1 MKLVDAHLYEYCLP
15 LRAPLSLGMRALR
28 KRRGLLLRV
37 EGPDG
42 ADGWGEAAPLP
53 GFSAETMAE
62 VRAQGQRLV
71 DELPGTDLATSTLE
85 DLLRSLPIDDLPA
98 SLRFCAESAV
108 VHLWAVSRGES
119 VVQALGG
126 RRSRVV
132 LNALLTESASDLEGQ
147 AERLQ
152 QAGYRAVK
160 LKVGRGA
167 VEADVVRVKT
177 LHSVLGEEVALRLD
191 ANRAWTFEE
200 AISFA
205 ERLGDVPLAYLEE
218 PLQSPSRLA
227 ELITT
232 TGLPVALDE
241 TTREMSPEGLS
252 DDLPVRAVVLKPTLL
267 GGLSVTRQWAQQA
280 RKREILPVVSSS
292 YESGVGLRM
301 LAALA
306 ASLSRAPAGLST
318 YDRLGADVF
327 SPRLPLG
334 EAVVDLPRLF
344 DSPVDRS
351 VLTSVGATPCDNYE

>member
-1 MKLVDAHLYEYCLP
+1 MKLVDAHLFEYCLP
-15 LRAPLSLGMRALR
+15 LRAPLSLGTRTLR

-42 ADGWGEAAPLP
+42 TVGWGEAAPLP

-62 VRAQGQRLV
+62 VRVQGHRLV
-71 DELPGTDLATSTLE
+71 DELSGTDLATSTLE
-85 DLLRSLPIDDLPA
+85 DLLRSLPLDDLPA

-108 VHLWAVSRGES
+108 VHLWADSRAES

-126 RRSRVV
+126 RRSWVA
-132 LNALLTESASDLEGQ
+132 LNALITESASDLEGQ
-147 AERLQ
+147 AERLR

-167 VEADVVRVKT
+167 VETDVARVKT
-177 LHSVLGEEVALRLD
+177 LHGVLGEEVTLRLD

-200 AISFA
+200 AVSFA

-218 PLQSPSRLA
+218 PLRSPTRLV

-252 DDLPVRAVVLKPTLL
+252 DYLPLRAVVLKPTLL
-267 GGLSVTRQWAQQA
+267 GGLSLTCQWARQA
-280 RKREILPVVSSS
+280 RKREILPVISSS

-306 ASLSRAPAGLST
+306 ASLPTAPAGLST
-318 YDRLGADVF
+318 YDRLGADVLT
-327 SPRLPLG
+327 PRLPLG
-334 EAVVDLPRLF
+334 EAAVDVRRLF
-344 DSPVDRS
+344 ASSVDRS
-351 VLTSVGATPCDNYE
+351 VLASVGATPCDDSA